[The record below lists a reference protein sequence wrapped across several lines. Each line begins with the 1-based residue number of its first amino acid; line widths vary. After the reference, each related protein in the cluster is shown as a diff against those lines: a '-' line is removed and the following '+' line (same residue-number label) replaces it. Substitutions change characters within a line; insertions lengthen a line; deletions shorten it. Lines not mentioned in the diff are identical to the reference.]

1 MATIGFVG
9 LGHMGLPMARNLIR
23 AGHAV
28 QGYDVSTAAVAR
40 FAEAG
45 GTGTVS
51 VAKAVAGAECVIT
64 MLPEGRHVRA
74 VYIDQGGVF
83 AAAPASAL
91 LVDCSTIDVESART
105 VAAAAS
111 ARSFAM
117 VDAPVSGG
125 VAGAEAAT
133 LTFMVGG
140 SEAAFARAQPMLAQ
154 MGKSVIHAGGAGNG
168 QAAKICNNMMLGIQ
182 MISVCEAMVL
192 AQRLGLQPDRLFE
205 ISRVSSGQC
214 WSLTSYCP
222 VPGPVPS
229 SPANRDYQPGFTT
242 AMMLKDLKLAQ
253 AAGQL
258 AGVSSPLGAEAYQL
272 YSLFAGGG
280 NEGLDFSAI
289 IKMIEGEAT

>member
-9 LGHMGLPMARNLIR
+9 LGHMGLPMARNLIK
-23 AGHAV
+23 AGHVV

-40 FAEAG
+40 LAELG

-51 VAKAVAGAECVIT
+51 VAKAVAGAECVVT

-83 AAAPASAL
+83 ATAPASAL
-91 LVDCSTIDVESART
+91 LIDCSTIDVETART

-111 ARSFAM
+111 ARNFAM

-140 SEAAFARAQPMLAQ
+140 PDSAFARAQPVLAQ
-154 MGKSVIHAGGAGNG
+154 MGKAVIHAGGAGNG

-182 MISVCEAMVL
+182 MLSVCEAMAL
-192 AQRLGLQPDRLFE
+192 ARRLGLQPERLFE

-258 AGVSSPLGAEAYQL
+258 AGASTPLGAEAYQL
-272 YSLFAGGG
+272 YSLFAGAGMKG
-280 NEGLDFSAI
+280 WIFPP
-289 IKMIEGEAT
+289 